1 MFCRRCGAQIPED
14 SSFCVR
20 CGTPA
25 LSTET
30 PGNPP
35 VTGEQFFPPPAG
47 EQFSPP
53 PTWQGAP
60 PPASGWVYPT
70 RMGPFAP
77 PSRQPPPW
85 ERIIGPRHQRGA
97 PLDHRNPVQRGLFSR
112 LPSSLASSF
121 WFGAI
126 IGPLIAFVI
135 VLLLSIAFSLALGPT
150 LDQNSANTV
159 STLADTANA
168 GQPGQDTSSSTVN
181 ISLYSN
187 PLLLLASANQS
198 KMVENITEDL
208 AGDGS
213 QVGVP
218 QVALTGAISSTAPTT
233 LLLIIPAIGLI
244 IGGYL
249 AASTDYTERRR
260 FSTIRGASICI
271 LYALLTLIASLFAS
285 GSLAAKS
292 TTDGL
297 TVALSGTITADAVSV
312 FFNALL
318 WGAVFGAFG
327 GYLRAWAFP
336 QMPHSRLYERI
347 RGALVGTGAALGA
360 YFVLCLL
367 LVIIL
372 YILGQL
378 FTPSLLNQ
386 SSSSTVT
393 TGGLCTALAQ
403 SSSRS
408 AQPTGSSDFA
418 RYVSFIIGSP
428 SLAFWLMALSMGAP
442 IQISGAANLSIGLF
456 GADCQL
462 GSGGILYA
470 LLLIPAAAIFLGGWV
485 AARSAR
491 PRTTSETAGVGLL
504 LAGALAIFMLIF
516 TFFASST
523 ISEHVSLNLSGLGT
537 AGSQLSTNQSVS
549 EGPAIGGTIIAS
561 LLFGGIFGVL
571 GSLVGRQ
578 RNLPPLQPSV
588 SSAWPAAPAWWP
600 PAPQT
605 PAQPTYAPASGAA
618 PPASADPGLAAL
630 GKQPTMVNP
639 TPPDASPLGDT
650 PGAAPGPA
658 DTPTQTG

>member
-20 CGTPA
+20 CGTPT

-35 VTGEQFFPPPAG
+35 VTGEQFFPPPTG

-53 PTWQGAP
+53 PPWQGAP
-60 PPASGWVYPT
+60 SPTSGWVYPP
-70 RMGPFAP
+70 RMGPYAP
-77 PSRQPPPW
+77 PSRQAAPQTPPL
-85 ERIIGPRHQRGA
+85 ERIIGPRRQRGA
-97 PLDHRNPVQRGLFSR
+97 PLNHRDPVQRGPFSQ
-112 LPSSLASSF
+112 LPPSLASSF

-135 VLLLSIAFSLALGPT
+135 VLLLSIAFSLTLGPT
-150 LDQNSANTV
+150 LDQNSSNVA
-159 STLADTANA
+159 SSLADTANA
-168 GQPGQDTSSSTVN
+168 GQPGQDTSSSTVH
-181 ISLYSN
+181 IALYSN

-198 KMVENITEDL
+198 KMVENITEGL

-213 QVGVP
+213 QAGVA
-218 QVALTGAISSTAPTT
+218 VTGAVSSTAPTT

-260 FSTIRGASICI
+260 FSIIRGASICL

-318 WGAVFGAFG
+318 WGAIFGAFG

-347 RGALVGTGAALGA
+347 RGTLVGAGAALGA

-393 TGGLCTALAQ
+393 TGGLCSALA
-403 SSSRS
+403 SSSSAS

-418 RYVSFIIGSP
+418 RYIAFIIGSP

-442 IQISGAANLSIGLF
+442 IQISGAVNLSIGLF

-470 LLLIPAAAIFLGGWV
+470 LLLIPAAALFLGGWV

-504 LAGALAIFMLIF
+504 MAGALAIFMLLF

-523 ISEHVSLNLSGLGT
+523 ISEHFSLNLSGLGT
-537 AGSQLSTNQSVS
+537 AGSQVSTNQSVS
-549 EGPAIGGTIIAS
+549 EGPAIGGIIIAS
-561 LLFGGIFGVL
+561 LLFGSLFGVL

-605 PAQPTYAPASGAA
+605 PVPPIYAAPASGVA
-618 PPASADPGLAAL
+618 PPASAGPGLTAL
-630 GKQPTMVNP
+630 GNQPTRVNP
-639 TPPDASPLGDT
+639 TPPDTPPLADA
-650 PGAAPGPA
+650 PGAASGSA
-658 DTPTQTG
+658 DTPT